1 MNLKIIIPILL
12 LFKCIINRPQ
22 VVSVYINPRDDQT
35 SGSTGTED
43 RSRLEPPWY
52 IQAVVLVPLYVY
64 MPRAIRVAAAATA
77 APLRIVVVA
86 RLARVHHASPL
97 YPPYLCSPGV
107 PIQYNAISVLLY
119 IYIYIPYTIS
129 YIFRDYHWIKVSHL
143 PDWINLIIRYF
154 FRPL

>member
-1 MNLKIIIPILL
+1 
-12 LFKCIINRPQ
+12 
-22 VVSVYINPRDDQT
+22 
-35 SGSTGTED
+35 
-43 RSRLEPPWY
+43 
-52 IQAVVLVPLYVY
+52 

-119 IYIYIPYTIS
+119 IYIYSLYNFI
-129 YIFRDYHWIKVSHL
+129 YIQRLSLNKGVSSAGL
-143 PDWINLIIRYF
+143 DKSNNKILFPP
-154 FRPL
+154 PLGSREIYCVRI